1 MRKKAERKSNNQLRL
16 NYEVYLK
23 TEDELEKWSE
33 NFFYTMLSQHS
44 VISIFSKKPHKGYLI
59 ARRIGKELEILSLGV
74 DKSNR
79 RLGLAKK
86 MLSKLLNIEK
96 KNKPKRILLEVSV
109 ENKIA
114 IKFYKSSGFNICNLR
129 KNYYSD
135 RNKRISAYTMAKDII

>member
-1 MRKKAERKSNNQLRL
+1 MQKKAEKKSNYQTRL
-16 NYEVYLK
+16 YYEVYLN
-23 TEDELEKWSE
+23 TEDGLEKWSE
-33 NFFYTMLSQHS
+33 IFFYSMLSQNS
-44 VISIFSKKPHKGYLI
+44 VISIFLKRPHKGYLI

-79 RLGLAKK
+79 RVGLAKK
-86 MLSKLLNIEK
+86 MLSKLLNMEK

-129 KNYYSD
+129 KHYYSD